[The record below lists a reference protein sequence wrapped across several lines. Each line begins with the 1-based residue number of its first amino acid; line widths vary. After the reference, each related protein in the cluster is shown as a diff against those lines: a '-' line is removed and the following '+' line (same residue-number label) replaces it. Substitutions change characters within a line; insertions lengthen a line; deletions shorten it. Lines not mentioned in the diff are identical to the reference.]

1 MVECSNSPKISV
13 VMCTYN
19 TEEFLVE
26 AIESILAQTFQDFEF
41 IIWDDGS
48 TDNTKAIV
56 EKYKDARIRYFYHV
70 NTGLGMAL
78 RLACA
83 EAKGEYIARMDSDDI
98 SLPERFATEVAFL
111 DNHPEY
117 VLVSS
122 AVYDIDE
129 NGKLL
134 GRVFP
139 CSDDRV
145 LKGVLSY
152 PASMISHPMVMMR
165 RDAYERAGGYIPI
178 RKSQDMLF
186 WSRIAKQG
194 KFYNI
199 PTPLG
204 KYRILSNSLGHA
216 CNPYAPIFW
225 VFLRKM
231 INDEIVLDSDVDTF
245 NSLYQY
251 SKQYIERRDNNKVE
265 WKKTWEE
272 KVFSIACPL
281 LGNRFAQDSIV
292 GIKNLCYLVKLH
304 LFKIFN

>member
-19 TEEFLVE
+19 TEKFLAE
-26 AIESILAQTFQDFEF
+26 AIESVLAQTYHDFEF

-48 TDNTKAIV
+48 TDNTKEVV
-56 EKYKDARIRYFYHV
+56 ERYNDSRIKYFYHV

-98 SLPERFATEVAFL
+98 SLPERFAQETAFL
-111 DNHPEY
+111 DQHPEY

-122 AVYDIDE
+122 AVYDIDG

-145 LKGVLSY
+145 LRGVLSY

-165 RDAYERAGGYIPI
+165 RNAYERAGGYIPI

-186 WSRIAKQG
+186 WSRMAKQG

-204 KYRILSNSLGHA
+204 KYRILPTSLDHSY
-216 CNPYAPIFW
+216 NPYASIIRE
-225 VFLRKM
+225 FLRKM
-231 INDEIVLDSDVDTF
+231 INDEIVSDLDVETF

-251 SKQYIERRDNNKVE
+251 TKQYIEKRDSDKVE

-272 KVFSIACPL
+272 VFFSFICPL
-281 LGNRFAQDSIV
+281 LGNRLAQNTIV
-292 GIKNLCYLVKLH
+292 GFKNMYY
-304 LFKIFN
+304 LFKLQMY